1 MNRLSLK
8 SRLIVNTLVILTL
21 ALGFNAM
28 LTLNSLEKFYVES
41 IASQYSVV
49 GKDLKRNIERSL
61 GFGKSIENFV
71 GMEKILEDTKSNLIQ
86 KNVRDEAAIHLSTST
101 SDDVSVSMALP
112 DGRIL
117 SSTRPDLVGTR
128 PAVHARIDYKN
139 APDQASPAYIK
150 YKDTYVTHIS
160 IRDAKDEW
168 VATAM
173 ILFNQDQ
180 VKSVLKKVRNQSIA
194 LISAILCGGVAVLA
208 LMFHFMLPDKTGS
221 PGKNGNSSKLKLQVM
236 VFLVVGLAQIV
247 FSGINTYSFKTYYL
261 EINRQKAGSLIHLL
275 KEDIEFLL
283 NRNIQI
289 HKLVRIDAE
298 LNKIITGSPEL
309 REIAILDADGTPLY
323 RAVSPEAGNPDAGN
337 PDAGNLAGGAGI
349 KEEDPYTIRVELMK
363 EGRIEGYISTQILKK
378 ALFKKLLETGLDS
391 ATIIVI
397 SILFFGE
404 LLVLAFQ
411 FINRQARASS
421 ARRIHYKS
429 IRPIAF
435 LFLFCI
441 DISISFLPLHMEA
454 LYKPVF
460 GFSKAMVMG
469 LPISMEMF
477 ASGLAILWAG
487 VWMDRRGWYEP
498 FFWGLVLSFLGLLY
512 SWAAPN
518 ALQFILSRGMVG
530 AGYGLSL
537 MAVQGFVIVH
547 CDEKNQA
554 QGLAQLFAGVYAGS
568 ICGAAMGAMLAERIG
583 YRIVFLIAAAIL
595 VLLILGI
602 LVLMEASFKRQK
614 PMTGSHDGPA
624 GPAQIRA
631 FFFNRSILGLLLFGI
646 IPSATAVVG
655 FVNYFFPVYLDRIGT
670 SQSNIGRIYMVF
682 GLCLIYIAP
691 FVGRIMDA
699 SGSKK
704 KYLVMGGALGS
715 FALILYYFFG
725 GLAVTAGAIFLL
737 GLSMCFD
744 ASRPYALT
752 FRETRNLGIGKSLSI
767 FTSFEKIGQI
777 MGPVLFGVLF
787 LAKNL
792 PLALAYFGIGYLAL
806 TLAFFLTA
814 QKDGPSSP
822 DSP

>member
-1 MNRLSLK
+1 MDRLSLK

-49 GKDLKRNIERSL
+49 GKDLKRNIERPL

-71 GMEKILEDTKSNLIQ
+71 GMGKILEDTKNNLIK
-86 KNVRDEAAIHLSTST
+86 KNVRDEAAIHLSTSIAE
-101 SDDVSVSMALP
+101 DVSVSVALP

-128 PAVHARIDYKN
+128 PAVHAKIDYKN
-139 APDQASPAYIK
+139 ASDPVSSSPAYIK

-160 IRDAKDEW
+160 IRDTKGEW

-173 ILFNQDQ
+173 IMFNRDQ

-194 LISAILCGGVAVLA
+194 LITAILCGGMAVLA
-208 LMFHFMLPDKTGS
+208 LIFHFILPDKFGS
-221 PGKNGNSSKLKLQVM
+221 PGMNGNSPKFKLQMIV
-236 VFLVVGLAQIV
+236 LLAVGLAQIV
-247 FSGINTYSFKTYYL
+247 FSGINTYSFNTYYL

-283 NRNIQI
+283 SKNIRI

-323 RAVSPEAGNPDAGN
+323 RALNPDAGD
-337 PDAGNLAGGAGI
+337 PDGAAGI
-349 KEEDPYTIRVELMK
+349 KGEDPAYTIRVELMK
-363 EGRIEGYISTQILKK
+363 EGRIEGYISTQMLKK

-397 SILFFGE
+397 SILFCGE
-404 LLVLAFQ
+404 LLLLAFQ
-411 FINRQARASS
+411 FINRRRAASPARK
-421 ARRIHYKS
+421 IHYKA

-454 LYKPVF
+454 IYEPLF

-477 ASGLAILWAG
+477 ASGIAILSAG

-498 FFWGLVLSFLGLLY
+498 FFWGLVLAFLGLLY

-518 ALQFILSRGMVG
+518 ALQFILSRGIVG
-530 AGYGLSL
+530 AGYGFSL

-547 CDEKNQA
+547 SDEKNQA

-568 ICGAAMGAMLAERIG
+568 ICGGAMGAMLAERIG
-583 YRIVFLIAAAIL
+583 YRTVFLIAAAIL
-595 VLLILGI
+595 VLVILGI
-602 LVLMEASFKRQK
+602 LVLMETSLKQRN
-614 PMTGSHDGPA
+614 PMTGSKAGGPT
-624 GPAQIRA
+624 GMEQIRA

-670 SQSNIGRIYMVF
+670 SQSNIGRVYMVF

-691 FVGRIMDA
+691 FIGRIMDA

-704 KYLVMGGALGS
+704 KYLVIGGALGS
-715 FALILYYFFG
+715 LALILYYFFG

-737 GLSMCFD
+737 SLSMCFD

-777 MGPVLFGVLF
+777 IGPILFGVLF
-787 LAKNL
+787 MAKDL
-792 PLALAYFGIGYLAL
+792 HLALAYFGIGYLAL
-806 TLAFFLTA
+806 TLVFFLTA
-814 QKDGPSSP
+814 RKDSPSSLDAP
-822 DSP
+822 

>member
-1 MNRLSLK
+1 MDRLSLK

-28 LTLNSLEKFYVES
+28 LTLSSLEKFYVES

-71 GMEKILEDTKSNLIQ
+71 GMDKILEDTKNNLIR
-86 KNVRDEAAIHLSTST
+86 KNVRDEATIHLSTST

-117 SSTRPDLVGTR
+117 SSTRPDLVGSR
-128 PAVHARIDYKN
+128 PAVHARIDYKS

-173 ILFNQDQ
+173 IMFNQDQ

-194 LISAILCGGVAVLA
+194 FISAILCGGTAVLA
-208 LMFHFMLPDKTGS
+208 LMFHFMLPDRSGS

-236 VFLVVGLAQIV
+236 VFLVVGLAQVV

-261 EINRQKAGSLIHLL
+261 EINRQKAGRLIHLL

-283 NRNIQI
+283 NKNIQI

-323 RAVSPEAGNPDAGN
+323 RAVSPEAGDPNAGN
-337 PDAGNLAGGAGI
+337 PGGGAEI
-349 KEEDPYTIRVELMK
+349 KGEDPYTIRVELMK

-378 ALFKKLLETGLDS
+378 ALFKKLLEIGLDS

-404 LLVLAFQ
+404 LLALAFQ
-411 FINRQARASS
+411 FIHRRRAAFP

-435 LFLFCI
+435 LFLFCT
-441 DISISFLPLHMEA
+441 DISISFLPLHMET
-454 LYKPVF
+454 LSEPVF

-469 LPISMEMF
+469 LPISMEMA

-530 AGYGLSL
+530 VGYGLSL

-547 CDEKNQA
+547 SDEKNQA

-583 YRIVFLIAAAIL
+583 YRTVFLIAAAIL

-614 PMTGSHDGPA
+614 PMAGSHDGPA
-624 GPAQIRA
+624 GMKQIRA

-670 SQSNIGRIYMVF
+670 SQSNIGRVYMVF

-715 FALILYYFFG
+715 LALILYYFFG

-777 MGPVLFGVLF
+777 IGPILFGVLF
-787 LAKNL
+787 MAKDL

-814 QKDGPSSP
+814 RKDGPASP
-822 DSP
+822 DKP

>member
-71 GMEKILEDTKSNLIQ
+71 GMDKILEDTKKNLTQ
-86 KNVRDEAAIHLSTST
+86 KNGRDEAAIHLSASNTE
-101 SDDVSVSMALP
+101 DVSVSMALP

-117 SSTRPDLVGTR
+117 SSTRPDLVGAR
-128 PAVHARIDYKN
+128 LPVHDKIDYKN

-173 ILFNQDQ
+173 IMFNQDQ

-208 LMFHFMLPDKTGS
+208 LMFHFMLPDKSGS
-221 PGKNGNSSKLKLQVM
+221 PGMNGNSPRFKLQVM

-283 NRNIQI
+283 NKNIQI

-309 REIAILDADGTPLY
+309 KEIAILDADGTPLY
-323 RAVSPEAGNPDAGN
+323 RALSPEAGGLD
-337 PDAGNLAGGAGI
+337 GGVEI
-349 KEEDPYTIRVELMK
+349 KGEDPYTIRVELMK
-363 EGRIEGYISTQILKK
+363 EGRVEGYISTQILKK

-397 SILFFGE
+397 SFLFFGE

-411 FINRQARASS
+411 FIHRRRDASP

-454 LYKPVF
+454 IYEPLL
-460 GFSKAMVMG
+460 GLSKAMAMG
-469 LPISMEMF
+469 LPISMEML
-477 ASGLAILWAG
+477 ASGLAILLAG
-487 VWMDRRGWYEP
+487 IWMDRRGWYEP
-498 FFWGLVLSFLGLLY
+498 FFWGLMLSFLGLIY

-518 ALQFILSRGMVG
+518 ALQFILSRGIVG

-547 CDEKNQA
+547 SDEKNQA

-583 YRIVFLIAAAIL
+583 YRTVFLIAAAIL

-614 PMTGSHDGPA
+614 SMAGSHDGPA
-624 GPAQIRA
+624 GMQQIRA
-631 FFFNRSILGLLLFGI
+631 FFFNRSILGLLLFSI

-670 SQSNIGRIYMVF
+670 SQSNIGRVYMVF

-691 FVGRIMDA
+691 FIGRIMDA
-699 SGSKK
+699 SDSKK
-704 KYLVMGGALGS
+704 KYLVMGGVLGS
-715 FALILYYFFG
+715 LALILYYFFG

-777 MGPVLFGVLF
+777 IGPILFGVLF
-787 LAKNL
+787 MAKDL
-792 PLALAYFGIGYLAL
+792 PLALAGFGIGYLAL

-814 QKDGPSSP
+814 RKDGPPSP
-822 DSP
+822 DRP

>member
-71 GMEKILEDTKSNLIQ
+71 GMDKILEDTKSNLIK
-86 KNVRDEAAIHLSTST
+86 KNVRNEASIHLSTST
-101 SDDVSVSMALP
+101 ADDVSVSMALP

-173 ILFNQDQ
+173 IMFNQDQ

-208 LMFHFMLPDKTGS
+208 LMFHFMLPDKSGS
-221 PGKNGNSSKLKLQVM
+221 PGMNGNSSKLKLQVM

-283 NRNIQI
+283 NKNIRI

-323 RAVSPEAGNPDAGN
+323 RALNPEAGDPNAGNPDAG
-337 PDAGNLAGGAGI
+337 AGLKG
-349 KEEDPYTIRVELMK
+349 EDPYTIRVELMQ
-363 EGRIEGYISTQILKK
+363 EGRIEGYISTRIFKK

-454 LYKPVF
+454 LYEPVF

-469 LPISMEMF
+469 LPISVEMF

-498 FFWGLVLSFLGLLY
+498 FFWGLVLSSIGLLY

-547 CDEKNQA
+547 SDEKNQA

-583 YRIVFLIAAAIL
+583 YRIVFFIAAVIL

-614 PMTGSHDGPA
+614 PMAGAHDGPA
-624 GPAQIRA
+624 GMKQIRA

-670 SQSNIGRIYMVF
+670 SQSNIGRVYMVF

-699 SGSKK
+699 SAGKK
-704 KYLVMGGALGS
+704 KYLVMGGVLGS
-715 FALILYYFFG
+715 LALILYYFFD

-777 MGPVLFGVLF
+777 IGPVLFGVLF
-787 LAKNL
+787 MAKDL
-792 PLALAYFGIGYLAL
+792 HLALAYFGIGYLAL
-806 TLAFFLTA
+806 TLIFFLTA
-814 QKDGPSSP
+814 QKDSPSSLDAP
-822 DSP
+822 

>member
-71 GMEKILEDTKSNLIQ
+71 GMDKILEDTKSNLIK
-86 KNVRDEAAIHLSTST
+86 KNVRNEASIHLSTST
-101 SDDVSVSMALP
+101 ADDVSVSMALP

-173 ILFNQDQ
+173 IMFNQDQ

-208 LMFHFMLPDKTGS
+208 LMFHFMLPDKSGS
-221 PGKNGNSSKLKLQVM
+221 PGMNGNSSKLKLQVM

-283 NRNIQI
+283 NKNIRI

-323 RAVSPEAGNPDAGN
+323 RALNPEAGDPNAGNPDAG
-337 PDAGNLAGGAGI
+337 AGLKG
-349 KEEDPYTIRVELMK
+349 EDPYTIRVELMQ
-363 EGRIEGYISTQILKK
+363 EGRIEGYISTRIFKK

-454 LYKPVF
+454 LYEPVF

-469 LPISMEMF
+469 LPISVEMF

-498 FFWGLVLSFLGLLY
+498 FFWGLVLSSIGLLY

-547 CDEKNQA
+547 SDEKNQA

-583 YRIVFLIAAAIL
+583 YRIVFFIAAVIL

-614 PMTGSHDGPA
+614 PMAGSHDGPA

-670 SQSNIGRIYMVF
+670 SQSNIGRVYMVF

-691 FVGRIMDA
+691 VIGRIMDA
-699 SGSKK
+699 SGSRK
-704 KYLVMGGALGS
+704 KYLVMGGVLGS
-715 FALILYYFFG
+715 LALILYYFFD

-777 MGPVLFGVLF
+777 IGPVLFGVLF
-787 LAKNL
+787 MAKDL
-792 PLALAYFGIGYLAL
+792 HLALAYFGIGYLAL
-806 TLAFFLTA
+806 TLIFFLTA
-814 QKDGPSSP
+814 QKDSPSSLDAP
-822 DSP
+822 

>member
-1 MNRLSLK
+1 LNRLSLK

-71 GMEKILEDTKSNLIQ
+71 GMEKILEDTKNNLVK
-86 KNVRDEAAIHLSTST
+86 KNVRDGATIHLSTST
-101 SDDVSVSMALP
+101 RDDVSVSMALP

-208 LMFHFMLPDKTGS
+208 LMFHFMLPDKSGS
-221 PGKNGNSSKLKLQVM
+221 PGRNGNSSRFKLQVM

-247 FSGINTYSFKTYYL
+247 FSGINTYSFRAYYL

-283 NRNIQI
+283 NKNIQI

-323 RAVSPEAGNPDAGN
+323 RALSPEAGD
-337 PDAGNLAGGAGI
+337 PDAGNLAGGAGL
-349 KEEDPYTIRVELMK
+349 KGEDPYTIRVELMK
-363 EGRIEGYISTQILKK
+363 EGRIEGYISTRILKK
-378 ALFKKLLETGLDS
+378 ALFKKLLEIGLDS

-411 FINRQARASS
+411 FMNRRRDASP

-454 LYKPVF
+454 LYEPVF

-469 LPISMEMF
+469 LPISIEMF

-487 VWMDRRGWYEP
+487 IWMDRRGWYEP
-498 FFWGLVLSFLGLLY
+498 FFWGMVLSSIGLLY

-547 CDEKNQA
+547 SDEKNQA

-583 YRIVFLIAAAIL
+583 YRIVFFIAAVIL
-595 VLLILGI
+595 VFLILGI

-614 PMTGSHDGPA
+614 PMAGSHDGPA

-670 SQSNIGRIYMVF
+670 SQSNIGRVYMVF

-691 FVGRIMDA
+691 VIGRIMDA
-699 SGSKK
+699 SASKK

-715 FALILYYFFG
+715 LALILYYFFD

-777 MGPVLFGVLF
+777 IGPVLFGVLF
-787 LAKNL
+787 MAKDL
-792 PLALAYFGIGYLAL
+792 HLALAYFGIGYLAL
-806 TLAFFLTA
+806 TLIFFLTA
-814 QKDGPSSP
+814 QKDSPSSLDAP
-822 DSP
+822 

>member
-1 MNRLSLK
+1 LNRLSLK
-8 SRLIVNTLVILTL
+8 SRLIVNTLVILTM

-71 GMEKILEDTKSNLIQ
+71 GMDKILEDTKKNLTQ
-86 KNVRDEAAIHLSTST
+86 KNVRDEAAIHLSAST
-101 SDDVSVSMALP
+101 AKDVSVSMALP

-117 SSTRPDLVGTR
+117 SSTRPDLVGAR
-128 PAVHARIDYKN
+128 LPVHAKIDYKN

-173 ILFNQDQ
+173 IMFNQDQ

-194 LISAILCGGVAVLA
+194 LISAILCGGMAVLA
-208 LMFHFMLPDKTGS
+208 LMFHFMLPDKSGS
-221 PGKNGNSSKLKLQVM
+221 PGMNGNASKFKLQVM

-283 NRNIQI
+283 NKNIQI

-323 RAVSPEAGNPDAGN
+323 RAVSPEAGDPNDGN
-337 PDAGNLAGGAGI
+337 QGGTAEI
-349 KEEDPYTIRVELMK
+349 KGEDPAYTIRGELMK

-397 SILFFGE
+397 SFLFFGE

-411 FINRQARASS
+411 FIHRRRDASP

-454 LYKPVF
+454 IYEPLL
-460 GFSKAMVMG
+460 GLSKAMAMG
-469 LPISMEMF
+469 LPISMEML
-477 ASGLAILWAG
+477 ASGLAILLAG
-487 VWMDRRGWYEP
+487 IWMDRRGWYEP
-498 FFWGLVLSFLGLLY
+498 FFWGLMLSFLGLIY

-518 ALQFILSRGMVG
+518 ALQFILSRGIVG

-547 CDEKNQA
+547 SDEKNQA

-583 YRIVFLIAAAIL
+583 YRTVFLIAAAIL

-614 PMTGSHDGPA
+614 SMAGSHDGPA

-631 FFFNRSILGLLLFGI
+631 FFFNRSILGLLLFSI

-670 SQSNIGRIYMVF
+670 SQSNIGRVYMVF

-691 FVGRIMDA
+691 FIGRIMDA
-699 SGSKK
+699 SASKK
-704 KYLVMGGALGS
+704 KYLAMGGALGS
-715 FALILYYFFG
+715 LALILYYFFG

-777 MGPVLFGVLF
+777 IGPILFGVLF
-787 LAKNL
+787 MAKDL
-792 PLALAYFGIGYLAL
+792 PLALAGFGIGYLAL

-814 QKDGPSSP
+814 RKDGPPSP
-822 DSP
+822 DRP

>member
-1 MNRLSLK
+1 MRKKLHSA
-8 SRLIVNTLVILTL
+8 LTQHKKI
-21 ALGFNAM
+21 G
-28 LTLNSLEKFYVES
+28 
-41 IASQYSVV
+41 VV
-49 GKDLKRNIERSL
+49 VQRS
-61 GFGKSIENFV
+61 
-71 GMEKILEDTKSNLIQ
+71 
-86 KNVRDEAAIHLSTST
+86 
-101 SDDVSVSMALP
+101 
-112 DGRIL
+112 
-117 SSTRPDLVGTR
+117 
-128 PAVHARIDYKN
+128 
-139 APDQASPAYIK
+139 
-150 YKDTYVTHIS
+150 
-160 IRDAKDEW
+160 
-168 VATAM
+168 
-173 ILFNQDQ
+173 
-180 VKSVLKKVRNQSIA
+180 
-194 LISAILCGGVAVLA
+194 
-208 LMFHFMLPDKTGS
+208 
-221 PGKNGNSSKLKLQVM
+221 QVM

-261 EINRQKAGSLIHLL
+261 EINRQKASSLIHLL

-283 NRNIQI
+283 NKNIQI

-298 LNKIITGSPEL
+298 LNKIITDSPEL

-323 RAVSPEAGNPDAGN
+323 RAVSPEAGDPNAGN
-337 PDAGNLAGGAGI
+337 PGGGAGI
-349 KEEDPYTIRVELMK
+349 KGEDPYTIRVALMK

-391 ATIIVI
+391 AIIIII
-397 SILFFGE
+397 SFLFFGE

-411 FINRQARASS
+411 FINRQARALS
-421 ARRIHYKS
+421 ARRIHYKA

-454 LYKPVF
+454 LYEPLL

-469 LPISMEMF
+469 LPISMEMA

-487 VWMDRRGWYEP
+487 IWMDRRGWYEP
-498 FFWGLVLSFLGLLY
+498 FFWGLVLSFLGLIY

-518 ALQFILSRGMVG
+518 ALQFILSRGIVG

-547 CDEKNQA
+547 SDEKNQA

-583 YRIVFLIAAAIL
+583 YRTVFLIAAAIL

-614 PMTGSHDGPA
+614 PMAGSHDGPT

-670 SQSNIGRIYMVF
+670 SQSNIGRVYMVF

-691 FVGRIMDA
+691 FIGRIMDA
-699 SGSKK
+699 SVSKK

-715 FALILYYFFG
+715 LAFILYYFFS

-737 GLSMCFD
+737 SLSMCFD

-767 FTSFEKIGQI
+767 FTSFQLCPVKFLQI
-777 MGPVLFGVLF
+777 IFPVCFS
-787 LAKNL
+787 
-792 PLALAYFGIGYLAL
+792 YFSRRHMLRY
-806 TLAFFLTA
+806 
-814 QKDGPSSP
+814 
-822 DSP
+822 